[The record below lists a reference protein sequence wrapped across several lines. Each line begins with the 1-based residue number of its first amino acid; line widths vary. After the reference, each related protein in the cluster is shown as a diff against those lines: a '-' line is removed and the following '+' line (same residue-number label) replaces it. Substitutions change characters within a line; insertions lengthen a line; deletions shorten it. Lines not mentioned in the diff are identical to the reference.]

1 MNVRTIEYRVRW
13 QKDVLNWLLCI
24 CPCSFYILDSKFE
37 ATRQTVVFVCI
48 GYNIFC
54 HVIFS
59 ASSSS
64 PSSWIFVCSFF
75 SRFMLFLLHMY
86 MLHCAHRTHAHT
98 HADTSHWFHKPLKY
112 IFFLLFL
119 NYNVPK
125 INQISF
131 YPFSKQNE
139 CAFSVAAHLYL
150 YKSISH
156 WSQMCSKKTFRH
168 EMLLNYTLSVFQML
182 FEFQGKLKSGINGS
196 LTTVCL
202 FKQSIIKVIFECS

>member
-1 MNVRTIEYRVRW
+1 MAEGCSSTHTHTHTYAW
-13 QKDVLNWLLCI
+13 ALNWLLCI
-24 CPCSFYILDSKFE
+24 CPCSFHILDSKFE
-37 ATRQTVVFVCI
+37 ATRHTVAFVCI
-48 GYNIFC
+48 GYNIFR

-59 ASSSS
+59 ALS
-64 PSSWIFVCSFF
+64 PSSWIFVCSFS

-86 MLHCAHRTHAHT
+86 MLHCAHRTHT

-131 YPFSKQNE
+131 LSIFHAKCVCVCVFSCCASIFIQKQLFIE
-139 CAFSVAAHLYL
+139 IKCAPKRHFNMRRYWITHL
-150 YKSISH
+150 
-156 WSQMCSKKTFRH
+156 
-168 EMLLNYTLSVFQML
+168 VFEML
-182 FEFQGKLKSGINGS
+182 FEFQGKLKSEINGF

-202 FKQSIIKVIFECS
+202 FK